1 MTPSDSKMAGFLSKA
16 FGYWSTESRSSATS
30 GTKKSINDLVEGE
43 VIFSKNNICVH
54 INEGQHFPGYF
65 TIKVHKFFPFS
76 EDGDDSHE
84 EATLILTWVPNGFI
98 EKHPKSISSTP
109 VSGSP
114 SKTLKSIKSVDS
126 TDDVFET
133 SPSAPS
139 QQSTHSFLSKAQT
152 TPVDSDEI
160 TAILNSMIIRNL
172 SEIPPSHI
180 KGSSDEQNGSS
191 HHRLAQSVKQGSSD
205 RLKNRQPS
213 KTEQISSRK
222 SSDCSPPPKVEIFT
236 VDLRQMKSLRLFFTS
251 TESCIKE
258 IENNN
263 STGQLVIASRESQF
277 KVFHF
282 HFGGL
287 DKLVSVL
294 EEWNF
299 LKKKSKMR
307 SRTESTASNGQPV
320 REKNING
327 SIGTSRRT
335 STSSTSSD
343 IGTRIKGFTVWR
355 PPTSLRKDECHLEEG
370 IYSELDPETYL
381 RSIINSDGQIED
393 EFKLRRI
400 VFFGGIN
407 PKLREQ
413 VWPFLLQRFPCES
426 TYIER
431 AMMIENGHLKY
442 QEIDH
447 KRLNMSPEEQD
458 DFWKRIQCTVEKDV
472 PRTDRCNPFFAG
484 DHNEN
489 MLIMKRILL
498 NYAVHNPKIGYTQ
511 GMSDLLAPLMIEMK
525 TESEVF
531 WCFEGLMEKTF
542 FVSSP
547 KDIDMDSNLSLLRE
561 LLRIMSPPFYYH
573 LTKLPDGL
581 ELLFTHRWILLCFKR
596 EFPESAS
603 IKIWESSWARYQ
615 TDHFHLFVALSIICI
630 YGQDVIDQE
639 MKDDEILFH
648 FSTLSLHMDGD
659 LVLKKARGLLYQ
671 FRLLNKIPCTLKKLC
686 FYSPSLSS
694 SPVAP
699 DSWDSRFVPAVE
711 CIRDGPD
718 QLVTEYCQCFQ
729 RKPSES

>member
-1 MTPSDSKMAGFLSKA
+1 MAGFLSRA
-16 FGYWSTESRSSATS
+16 LGYLSTEPKGSTS
-30 GTKKSINDLVEGE
+30 TTTKKSIENLVEGE

-54 INEGQHFPGYF
+54 VNEGQHTPGYF

-109 VSGSP
+109 TSGSP
-114 SKTLKSIKSVDS
+114 SKSRKSIDS
-126 TDDVFET
+126 SDNVFI
-133 SPSAPS
+133 SSSHPSH
-139 QQSTHSFLSKAQT
+139 QSIDSFISKAQT
-152 TPVDSDEI
+152 SPVDCDEV
-160 TAILNSMIIRNL
+160 TTILNSMRALGQRNQTR
-172 SEIPPSHI
+172 
-180 KGSSDEQNGSS
+180 GSSNTYAKCNDDNAINGWDNGTSQ
-191 HHRLAQSVKQGSSD
+191 HKVTQSVKPAPQDWSDGMNSSD
-205 RLKNRQPS
+205 VDHS
-213 KTEQISSRK
+213 HEK
-222 SSDCSPPPKVEIFT
+222 SCETSPQPKVDIFT

-251 TESCIKE
+251 AEACLKE
-258 IENNN
+258 IEGNN

-307 SRTESTASNGQPV
+307 SRTESTTSNSSPGV
-320 REKNING
+320 KGNKSNEN
-327 SIGTSRRT
+327 SRRT
-335 STSSTSSD
+335 SSSSTSSEVSS
-343 IGTRIKGFTVWR
+343 RMKGFTVWR

-370 IYSELDPETYL
+370 IYSELDTETFS
-381 RSIINSDGQIED
+381 RSIINGEGQIED

-400 VFFGGIN
+400 VFFGGVN
-407 PKLREQ
+407 PALREQ

-426 TYIER
+426 TYTER

-447 KRLNMSPEEQD
+447 RRLNMTPEEQD

-484 DHNEN
+484 DQNEN

-511 GMSDLLAPLMIEMK
+511 GMSDLLAPLMIAMK

-547 KDIDMDSNLSLLRE
+547 KDIDMDSNLCLLRE
-561 LLRIMSPPFYYH
+561 LLRIMYPAFYYH

-615 TDHFHLFVALSIICI
+615 TDHFHLFVALAVICI
-630 YGQDVIDQE
+630 YGQDVIDQD

-648 FSTLSLHMDGD
+648 FSTLTMHMNGD

-671 FRLLNKIPCTLKKLC
+671 FRLLNRIPCTLKKLC
-686 FYSPSLSS
+686 FYSPSLASS
-694 SPVAP
+694 HMST

-729 RKPSES
+729 RKQTDT

>member
-1 MTPSDSKMAGFLSKA
+1 MAGFLSRA
-16 FGYWSTESRSSATS
+16 LGYLSTESKDSVNS
-30 GTKKSINDLVEGE
+30 GSKKSINDLVEGE

-54 INEGQHFPGYF
+54 VNEGQHVPGYF

-109 VSGSP
+109 ISGSP
-114 SKTLKSIKSVDS
+114 SKSLKTIKSLDYN
-126 TDDVFET
+126 DDVFV
-133 SPSAPS
+133 SIPSAAS
-139 QQSTHSFLSKAQT
+139 HSIIDSFLSKAQT
-152 TPVDSDEI
+152 TPVDSNEV
-160 TAILNSMIIRNL
+160 TAILNSMIARNREKL
-172 SEIPPSHI
+172 S
-180 KGSSDEQNGSS
+180 GSFKISSGSQSSVDVAQNESS
-191 HHRLAQSVKQGSSD
+191 HHKLAQSVENSVNS
-205 RLKNRQPS
+205 NINHF
-213 KTEQISSRK
+213 EQSASRK
-222 SSDCSPPPKVEIFT
+222 SSDSSPALKVEIFT

-307 SRTESTASNGQPV
+307 SRTESTASNSPSANV
-320 REKNING
+320 NKVNG
-327 SIGTSRRT
+327 SSRRT

-343 IGTRIKGFTVWR
+343 VGSRIKGFTVWR
-355 PPTSLRKDECHLEEG
+355 PPTCLRKDECHLEEG
-370 IYSELDPETYL
+370 IYSELDPETFS

-442 QEIDH
+442 QEIDS

-484 DHNEN
+484 DQNEN

-511 GMSDLLAPLMIEMK
+511 GMSDLLAPLMIEMN

-547 KDIDMDSNLSLLRE
+547 KDIDMDSNLCLLRE
-561 LLRIMSPPFYYH
+561 LIRIMYPAFYYH

-596 EFPESAS
+596 EFPEGAS

-615 TDHFHLFVALSIICI
+615 TDHFHLFVALAIICI

-648 FSTLSLHMDGD
+648 FSTMSMHMDGD

-694 SPVAP
+694 SPKSP

-718 QLVTEYCQCFQ
+718 RLVTEYCQCY
-729 RKPSES
+729 RKKQTDKNDSIPLL

>member
-1 MTPSDSKMAGFLSKA
+1 MAGFLSRA
-16 FGYWSTESRSSATS
+16 LGYWSSESKSPPSS
-30 GTKKSINDLVEGE
+30 GTKKSIGDLVEGE

-54 INEGQHFPGYF
+54 VNDGQHVPGYF

-109 VSGSP
+109 IPGSP
-114 SKTLKSIKSVDS
+114 TKTLTTIKSIDLN
-126 TDDVFET
+126 DDVFINT
-133 SPSAPS
+133 SSPSPS
-139 QQSTHSFLSKAQT
+139 SLQSFDFFLSKAQT
-152 TPVDSDEI
+152 TPVNSDEV
-160 TAILNSMIIRNL
+160 TAILNSIIIRNHEK
-172 SEIPPSHI
+172 STSHI
-180 KGSSDEQNGSS
+180 VGSSTVEPIREVSNGSS
-191 HHRLAQSVKQGSSD
+191 HQQMTQSVQHPGEKSRRID
-205 RLKNRQPS
+205 RYEN
-213 KTEQISSRK
+213 SSRK
-222 SSDCSPPPKVEIFT
+222 ISDSSSPVKVEIFT

-251 TESCIKE
+251 NESCLKE
-258 IENNN
+258 TENNN
-263 STGQLVIASRESQF
+263 TTGQLVIASRESQF

-307 SRTESTASNGQPV
+307 SRTESATSSNQAVGEGKV
-320 REKNING
+320 SGTNG
-327 SIGTSRRT
+327 SIGGYRRT

-343 IGTRIKGFTVWR
+343 VGNRIKGFTVWK
-355 PPTSLRKDECHLEEG
+355 PPTSLRRDECHLEEG
-370 IYSELDPETYL
+370 IYSELDLETFT
-381 RSIINSDGQIED
+381 RSIINSDGQIDD

-426 TYIER
+426 TYKER

-442 QEIDH
+442 REIDH

-484 DHNEN
+484 DQNEN

-542 FVSSP
+542 FISSP

-561 LLRIMSPPFYYH
+561 LIRIMFPVFYYH

-603 IKIWESSWARYQ
+603 IKIWEASWARYQ
-615 TDHFHLFVALSIICI
+615 TDHFHLFVALAIVCI

-648 FSTLSLHMDGD
+648 FSTLSMHMDGD

-671 FRLLNKIPCTLKKLC
+671 FRLLNKISCTLKKLC
-686 FYSPSLSS
+686 FFSPSLSS
-694 SPVAP
+694 SSVAP

-718 QLVTEYCQCFQ
+718 QLVTEYCQCFLK
-729 RKPSES
+729 KPTES

>member
-1 MTPSDSKMAGFLSKA
+1 MASFLSRA
-16 FGYWSTESRSSATS
+16 LGYLSTESKGSIST
-30 GTKKSINDLVEGE
+30 GCKKSINDLVEGE

-54 INEGQHFPGYF
+54 INEGQHVPGYF

-109 VSGSP
+109 ISGSP
-114 SKTLKSIKSVDS
+114 SRSLKTIKSIDS
-126 TDDVFET
+126 NDDVFVS
-133 SPSAPS
+133 SPKVASHS
-139 QQSTHSFLSKAQT
+139 MIDSFLSKAQT
-152 TPVDSDEI
+152 TPVDSNEV
-160 TAILNSMIIRNL
+160 TAILNCMIARNREKL
-172 SEIPPSHI
+172 S
-180 KGSSDEQNGSS
+180 GSINRSGSQSSSKTEQNGSS
-191 HHRLAQSVKQGSSD
+191 QHKLTQSVEHSVTSNVKH
-205 RLKNRQPS
+205 L
-213 KTEQISSRK
+213 EQSSSRK
-222 SSDCSPPPKVEIFT
+222 SSDTSPPVKVEIFT

-258 IENNN
+258 IENYN

-307 SRTESTASNGQPV
+307 SRTESTTSNSPSANV
-320 REKNING
+320 SKVDG
-327 SIGTSRRT
+327 SSRRT

-343 IGTRIKGFTVWR
+343 VGSRIKGFSVWR
-355 PPTSLRKDECHLEEG
+355 PPTCLRKDECHLEEG
-370 IYSELDPETYL
+370 IYSELDPETYT

-442 QEIDH
+442 QEIDC

-484 DHNEN
+484 DQNEN

-561 LLRIMSPPFYYH
+561 LIRIMYPTFYYH

-615 TDHFHLFVALSIICI
+615 TDHFHLFVALAIICI

-648 FSTLSLHMDGD
+648 FSTLSMHMDGD

-694 SPVAP
+694 SPKSP

-718 QLVTEYCQCFQ
+718 RLVTEYCQCYHK
-729 RKPSES
+729 KPTEELL

>member
-1 MTPSDSKMAGFLSKA
+1 MAGFLSKA
-16 FGYWSTESRSSATS
+16 FGYWSSESKSPTSS
-30 GTKKSINDLVEGE
+30 GTKKSINELVEGE

-54 INEGQHFPGYF
+54 INEGQHIPGYF

-84 EATLILTWVPNGFI
+84 EATLILTWVPNGII

-109 VSGSP
+109 IPGSP
-114 SKTLKSIKSVDS
+114 TKTIQSVDS
-126 TDDVFET
+126 NDDVFVS
-133 SPSAPS
+133 SPSVVS
-139 QQSTHSFLSKAQT
+139 RQQSIDTFLSKAQT
-152 TPVDSDEI
+152 TPVDSDEV
-160 TAILNSMIIRNL
+160 TAILNSIIIRNHQK
-172 SEIPPSHI
+172 STSHI
-180 KGSSDEQNGSS
+180 KEGGSSVSRVDQNGSS
-191 HHRLAQSVKQGSSD
+191 HHKLTQSVKPISEESRRRPSD
-205 RLKNRQPS
+205 HS
-213 KTEQISSRK
+213 ESSR
-222 SSDCSPPPKVEIFT
+222 CSETSPSPKVEIFT

-251 TESCIKE
+251 TESCLKE
-258 IENNN
+258 AENN

-287 DKLVSVL
+287 DRLVSVL

-307 SRTESTASNGQPV
+307 SRTESTASSSQSGN
-320 REKNING
+320 KTNG
-327 SIGTSRRT
+327 SLSNSRKT

-343 IGTRIKGFTVWR
+343 FGSRIKGFTVWR

-370 IYSELDPETYL
+370 IYSELDPETFS

-400 VFFGGIN
+400 VFFGGIH

-484 DHNEN
+484 DQNEN

-561 LLRIMSPPFYYH
+561 LIRIMFPAFYYH

-615 TDHFHLFVALSIICI
+615 TDHFHLFVALAITCI

-648 FSTLSLHMDGD
+648 FSTLTMHMDGD

-694 SPVAP
+694 PSLSSSSVLP

-718 QLVTEYCQCFQ
+718 QLVTEYCQCFP
-729 RKPSES
+729 RKPSDPSS